1 MKLSKT
7 KYYTTVALIIISIVT
22 LGFLVYRNFYS
33 LTTYRVY
40 LLSPDNR
47 ALIATDFTA
56 SVMITGSRSPG
67 YIDIFIDGNQ
77 TQSLDFDSLR
87 YTELGS
93 FRLAN
98 LGIKTEKLNEGKHSL
113 EIILR
118 AGILN
123 KERRVASEFSYER
136 INPFPN
142 TVSET
147 ESKKME
153 KYFGGEVTELIIK
166 LNDARYYYTNSDWRK
181 SESYLK
187 VKNKVIESDV
197 NPLIKEKLKRLIEE
211 IEKKSEVIDV
221 DNTANS
227 LNLALHNSG
236 YSVLTLMF
244 EYRYLN
250 GESRSLLLSYKSI
263 DTLRINSG
271 GVYEKA
277 FELLRLD
284 SIKQREQFL
293 GIKLANSPFAVVLND
308 NTRKLSDEYSRIIL
322 GSDPEAR
329 KELNSQLNY
338 YTQNI
343 DTLNL
348 LINLITREAGNKP
361 DVFSIVRNSNAVH
374 EVKHLWDYKHATP
387 IGKSVKKVLDY
398 FYGEITDDN
407 SLVRDSALARERNI
421 AGTLMRIN
429 PEYSAFLFELAN
441 AGGMRRLTLLTL
453 FEKIKNKNKEDTP
466 HHWAAKLILYNL
478 AARHGIPAE
487 GLLNNR
493 AQGNE
498 DKWFDLTLKLLRLE
512 PDEIGKDAAAIM
524 ETEFGK

>member
-1 MKLSKT
+1 MNLSKT
-7 KYYTTVALIIISIVT
+7 KYYAVVALIILSIVT

-56 SVMITGSRSPG
+56 SIMITGSQSPG
-67 YIDIFIDGNQ
+67 YIDIFIDGKQ

-98 LGIKTEKLNEGKHSL
+98 IRISTEKLSEGKHSL
-113 EIILR
+113 DIVLR
-118 AGILN
+118 ASLLN
-123 KERRVASEFSYER
+123 KERNVASEFSFEK
-136 INPFPN
+136 INPSPN
-142 TVSET
+142 SVSET

-153 KYFGGEVTELIIK
+153 KYFAGDVMELIIK
-166 LNDARYYYTNSDWRK
+166 LNDSRYYYRSSDWRK
-181 SESYLK
+181 SDGYTKIRKK
-187 VKNKVIESDV
+187 VFDSDV
-197 NPLIKEKLKRLIEE
+197 NPQIKDKLKNLIEE

-221 DNTANS
+221 DNAANS

-236 YSVLTLMF
+236 YPVLTLMF
-244 EYRYLN
+244 EYRFPN

-263 DTLRINSG
+263 DTIRVKTGSVN
-271 GVYEKA
+271 EKA
-277 FELLRLD
+277 YELLRLD

-293 GIKLANSPFAVVLND
+293 GIKLANSPFAAVLND
-308 NTRKLSDEYSRIIL
+308 NTKKLSDEYSRIIL
-322 GSDPEAR
+322 GSKQEAR
-329 KELNSQLNY
+329 KELNIQLNY

-343 DTLNL
+343 DTLDL
-348 LINLITREAGNKP
+348 LISLITGEAGNKP
-361 DVFSIVRNSNAVH
+361 NVFSIVRYSNAVH
-374 EVKHLWDYKHATP
+374 EVKHLWDYKHASP

-398 FYGEITDDN
+398 FYGEISDGN
-407 SLVRDSALARERNI
+407 SLVRDSALVRERNI

-429 PEYSAFLFELAN
+429 PEFSAYLFELAN
-441 AGGMRRLTLLTL
+441 AGNIRRLTLLML
-453 FEKIKNKNKEDTP
+453 FERIINKNKEDTP

-493 AQGNE
+493 AVGNE
-498 DKWFDLTLKLLRLE
+498 AKWFDLTLRLLRLE
-512 PDEIGKDAAAIM
+512 PDEIRKDAAAII
-524 ETEFGK
+524 ENEFGK